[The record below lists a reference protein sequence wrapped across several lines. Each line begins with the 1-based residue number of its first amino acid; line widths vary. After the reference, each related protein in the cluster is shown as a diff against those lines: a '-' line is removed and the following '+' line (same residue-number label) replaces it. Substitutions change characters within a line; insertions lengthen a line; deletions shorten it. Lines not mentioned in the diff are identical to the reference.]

1 MNRIRHQLP
10 MNLDT
15 PIDHRSLSIAA
26 SPISYF
32 RCTSSPTSLGS
43 RSDRQS
49 PTATA
54 RADHRAQRLGRCK
67 HAGDRTTGHERL
79 RPLDNTRPRTN
90 RRMPQERLRNLHR
103 THTTDGSTLYT
114 LATLGETLL
123 LQWRRPRDLH
133 PDRPLSRRARRPSHT
148 TEHRG
153 LQLPQPLLARGS
165 QPDQRGLIRA
175 CSLYAS
181 NLGDAVRCSDCRPQ
195 QPDSSRVLYR
205 SRRKPGALCFRAFL
219 QGDAQA

>member
-123 LQWRRPRDLH
+123 LQRRRPGDLH
-133 PDRPLSRRARRPSHT
+133 RDRPLSRRPRRPSHT
-148 TEHRG
+148 VEHRG

-165 QPDQRGLIRA
+165 QSDHRGLIPA
-175 CSLYAS
+175 CSIHAS
-181 NLGDAVRCSDCRPQ
+181 NRGEAASCSDFRPQ
-195 QPDSSRVLYR
+195 QADSSQAHYWSSHKR
-205 SRRKPGALCFRAFL
+205 GALCFRAFL